1 VAPTVTCVVSAA
13 QWNFSTSISTLL
25 IIYHGQNNPYG
36 DYFLTA
42 GRRSSLRIFVKTI
55 MGQIGDG
62 LDAAAYLQPP
72 FDNRLLVKWLENQSE
87 EIQSK

>member
-1 VAPTVTCVVSAA
+1 
-13 QWNFSTSISTLL
+13 
-25 IIYHGQNNPYG
+25 
-36 DYFLTA
+36 
-42 GRRSSLRIFVKTI
+42 